1 MRSTSQASDIL
12 MDIASVE
19 PSSLTRILILFLA
32 FSVIFPSHA
41 ASADYQGAT
50 VIDKYRKALINQQD
64 AQRNLAMEVHMEGR
78 IPKLK
83 KEGKLSALR
92 LISALGKISYKQLG
106 FWGDDT
112 VKKEVMA
119 RYMTAEVEATAGP
132 TEEKETESIAI
143 TPENYEF
150 KYKGLTDRNSKKVHL
165 FELKPRRKRVG
176 LFKGEL
182 WIDPDTYL
190 PLHESGRLVK
200 NPSVFIKK
208 MEFSRDYEIKDSVA
222 YLRRM
227 NTKTETRI
235 VGTAELNIE
244 YANVHKQ
251 TDSPEKPVADL
262 RAQ

>member
-1 MRSTSQASDIL
+1 MRADSDQ
-12 MDIASVE
+12 
-19 PSSLTRILILFLA
+19 
-32 FSVIFPSHA
+32 
-41 ASADYQGAT
+41 YQGST
-50 VIDKYRKALINQQD
+50 LIDKYREALVRQQEALRD
-64 AQRNLAMEVHMEGR
+64 MSMEVHMEGR

-92 LISALGKISYKQLG
+92 KISSLGKITYKTVS

-119 RYMTAEVEATAGP
+119 RYMTAEVEATSQPQGDS
-132 TEEKETESIAI
+132 TESIAI

-150 KYKGLTDRNSKKVHL
+150 KYKGLNERNNVRVHV
-165 FELKPRRKRVG
+165 FELKPRHKRLG

-182 WIDPDTYL
+182 WLDPDTCL
-190 PLHESGRLVK
+190 PVHEAGRLVK

-208 MEFSRDYEIKDSVA
+208 MEFVRSYEIKDGVA

-227 NTKTETRI
+227 ETKTETRI
-235 VGTAELNIE
+235 IGRAELNIE
-244 YANVHKQ
+244 YANFHKPAD
-251 TDSPEKPVADL
+251 TGEEPVAVL

>member
-1 MRSTSQASDIL
+1 MLRIRSVAEQ
-12 MDIASVE
+12 
-19 PSSLTRILILFLA
+19 SSLTRIAILFIAILTA
-32 FSVIFPSHA
+32 VPAWA
-41 ASADYQGAT
+41 ASDQYQGST
-50 VIDKYRKALINQQD
+50 LIDRYREALALQKD
-64 AQRNLAMEVHMEGR
+64 ALRDVSMEVHMEGR

-92 LISALGKISYKQLG
+92 KISSLGKVTYKAVS

-119 RYMTAEVEATAGP
+119 RYMTAEVEAASQ
-132 TEEKETESIAI
+132 EKVEPKENIAI

-150 KYKGLTDRNSKKVHL
+150 KYKGLNERNDMRVHV

-182 WIDPDTYL
+182 WLDPDTCL
-190 PLHESGRLVK
+190 PVREAGRLVK

-208 MEFSRDYEIKDSVA
+208 MEFARYYEIKDGVA

-227 NTKTETRI
+227 ETKTETRI
-235 VGTAELNIE
+235 VGRAELNIE
-244 YANVHKQ
+244 YANFHKPA
-251 TDSPEKPVADL
+251 DDAVAEAPVAEL
-262 RAQ
+262 RPQ

>member
-1 MRSTSQASDIL
+1 MLRIRAVAEQ
-12 MDIASVE
+12 
-19 PSSLTRILILFLA
+19 SSLTRIAILFIAILTA
-32 FSVIFPSHA
+32 VPAWA
-41 ASADYQGAT
+41 ASDQYQGST
-50 VIDKYRKALINQQD
+50 LIDRYREALARQQD
-64 AQRNLAMEVHMEGR
+64 ALRDVSMEVHMEGR

-92 LISALGKISYKQLG
+92 KISSLGKVTYKAVS

-119 RYMTAEVEATAGP
+119 RYMTAEVEAASQ
-132 TEEKETESIAI
+132 EVEAASQEKVEPKENIAI

-150 KYKGLTDRNSKKVHL
+150 KYKGLNDRNNMRVHV

-182 WIDPDTYL
+182 WLDPDTCL
-190 PLHESGRLVK
+190 PVREAGRLVK

-208 MEFSRDYEIKDSVA
+208 MEFARYYEIKDGVA

-227 NTKTETRI
+227 ETKTETRI
-235 VGTAELNIE
+235 VGRAELNIE
-244 YANVHKQ
+244 YANFHKPA
-251 TDSPEKPVADL
+251 DAVAEAPVAEL
-262 RAQ
+262 RSQ

>member
-1 MRSTSQASDIL
+1 MLRIRAVAEQS
-12 MDIASVE
+12 
-19 PSSLTRILILFLA
+19 PLTRIAILFIAILTVVPA
-32 FSVIFPSHA
+32 WAGS
-41 ASADYQGAT
+41 DQYQGS
-50 VIDKYRKALINQQD
+50 VLFDKYQEALVRQQEALRD
-64 AQRNLAMEVHMEGR
+64 VSMEVHMEGR

-92 LISALGKISYKQLG
+92 KISSLGKVTYKAVS

-119 RYMTAEVEATAGP
+119 RYMTAEVEAASQ
-132 TEEKETESIAI
+132 EKVEPKENIAI

-150 KYKGLTDRNSKKVHL
+150 KYKGLNDRNNMRVHV

-182 WIDPDTYL
+182 WLDPDTCL
-190 PLHESGRLVK
+190 PVREAGRLVK

-208 MEFSRDYEIKDSVA
+208 MEFARYYEIKDGVA

-227 NTKTETRI
+227 ETKTETRI
-235 VGTAELNIE
+235 VGRAELNIE
-244 YANVHKQ
+244 YANFHKPA
-251 TDSPEKPVADL
+251 DAVAEAPVAEL